1 MKNLNFK
8 ERIAKINEQRQ
19 RLALAK
25 TDEESQISQEAS
37 NDPDVLNDG
46 PHASFELTE
55 KISFGEEV
63 KAEVSNEGKPFNQR
77 QLTMKELLLEKNKDN
92 PLKLIQISQKA
103 KNPSVKEMLA
113 ERADSK
119 KHRALADAKSML
131 EEEQSIAD
139 CEEESAECETFD
151 ETSGASETSMPE
163 VHSISNDS
171 DVRTV
176 GLHTCK
182 EVAEQASH
190 SEVVISEIADEVE
203 PTKETLPSMKEILLQ
218 KSKEKALRLV
228 AVPQGKKPTLM
239 RRMLDENK
247 ARKERRALAEAR
259 AKAEEQES
267 IDDDE
272 YGSAEVTT
280 YEDTPADHESTSSPE
295 MDSMPQYPM
304 TSLTAGRYLDQDQ
317 DQQQEHVE
325 RQSVAQEATQLT
337 VNEVDAFNYV
347 KPGLNE
353 SGVLVYGQAT
363 APTSPLRGK
372 KRPYPTHA
380 FGPIAETILVMAK
393 ANQVNPQMVGD
404 TVIGIGSAIAQPL
417 INVSSQDSGKGC
429 PVTLNMF
436 IIAESGGRKSSTLAV
451 VAEPLYAAL
460 RRATDARRDMIVHDV
475 TVDGMVSG
483 LIYRSWSQLLLAPEG
498 AALLGGHAMSKDN
511 LNRFLGIVSAL
522 FSGET
527 IARTR
532 VKEHITALDR
542 RLSVLLFCQ
551 PIVAMG
557 FLSSELVMQQGF
569 GNRFLYSQPS
579 SLPGAREYVN
589 INLLNEPTYIDYCK
603 KITALAVQ
611 DWKTDPDTDGVDPR
625 IVRMSPKA
633 KAAWVFFYNALARA
647 VDIGGTLEAHK
658 SYVTRMPEQVMR
670 LAGVLAILEDP
681 EVTVIQE
688 DVMLRAIDL
697 GDYYLYS
704 AIDLFNLAPANQDE
718 LEASILLDWM
728 KIKQRDFAIPAIPL
742 RMIYKDGPRCARLL
756 KRAKELLALL
766 EARGEVNHHAQ
777 TVRYG
782 NGNRSGNNYAVV

>member
-1 MKNLNFK
+1 MSLSSHNLEDTSTKCINTFKLVSNKEGQKNHLEFTGQLANGSDGVQISRN
-8 ERIAKINEQRQ
+8 EIAKQPIQNE
-19 RLALAK
+19 
-25 TDEESQISQEAS
+25 
-37 NDPDVLNDG
+37 VL
-46 PHASFELTE
+46 
-55 KISFGEEV
+55 I
-63 KAEVSNEGKPFNQR
+63 AEVTDKVDPPEQKA
-77 QLTMKELLLEKNKDN
+77 LTMKEHLFQKNKGKSLQLVN
-92 PLKLIQISQKA
+92 ISHGVKRL
-103 KNPSVKEMLA
+103 SVKEMLA
-113 ERADSK
+113 EREASK
-119 KHRALADAKSML
+119 KRRALADAKSMV
-131 EEEQSIAD
+131 EEQQSIAD
-139 CEEESAECETFD
+139 REEESAECETFD
-151 ETSGASETSMPE
+151 ETSGAPETSVPE

-171 DVRTV
+171 DVRTD

-182 EVAEQASH
+182 MVAEQASH
-190 SEVVISEIADEVE
+190 SEVVMPEIADEVE
-203 PTKETLPSMKEILLQ
+203 PTEETLPSMKEILLQ

-228 AVPQGKKPTLM
+228 DVPQGKEPTHM

-259 AKAEEQES
+259 AKTEEQES
-267 IDDDE
+267 IGDDE
-272 YGSAEVTT
+272 DESAEVTT
-280 YEDTPADHESTSSPE
+280 YEDTPADHETTSSPE
-295 MDSMPQYPM
+295 MDSIPQYPM
-304 TSLTAGRYLDQDQ
+304 TSLTAGRYQDQ

-337 VNEVDAFNYV
+337 VDEMDTFNYV
-347 KPGLNE
+347 KPELSE
-353 SGVLVYGQAT
+353 SGVLVYGPAT
-363 APTSPLRGK
+363 APTPPLRGK
-372 KRPYPTHA
+372 KRPYPTHV
-380 FGPIAETILVMAK
+380 FGPIKEAILVMAK

-436 IIAESGGRKSSTLAV
+436 IIAESGDRKSSTLAV
-451 VAEPLYAAL
+451 VAEPLYAVL

-475 TVDGMVSG
+475 TVDGLVSG
-483 LIYRSWSQLLLAPEG
+483 LIYRCWSQLLLAPEG

-542 RLSVLLFCQ
+542 RLGVLLFCQ

-579 SLPGAREYVN
+579 SVPGAREYVN
-589 INLLNEPTYIDYCK
+589 INLLNEPAYIDYCE
-603 KITALAVQ
+603 KISTLAVQ

-625 IVRMSPKA
+625 VVRMSPKA
-633 KAAWVFFYNALARA
+633 KAAWVFFYNYLARA
-647 VDIGGTLEAHK
+647 VDVGGTLESHK

-670 LAGVLAILEDP
+670 LAGVLAILENP

-688 DVMLRAIDL
+688 EVMLRAIEL

-728 KIKQRDFAIPAIPL
+728 KIKQRDFGIPAIPL

-766 EARGEVNHHAQ
+766 EARGEVIRYDQ

-782 NGNRSGNNYAVV
+782 NGKRSGDNYAVV